1 MLISVRAAV
10 YYFRDNAWQAEDGGL
25 SLVNIYHHPMKAT
38 YRVVA
43 TSQVIRDK
51 VGEPPP
57 QLHPL
62 SLARFSNPPPPESK
76 VVIDTPLYK
85 ELTYQK
91 PAKTFHQFSDS
102 KFAYGLNFASQ
113 LEANSFAST
122 LLTAVDKLNGSP
134 PPPSCSSSPS

>member
-1 MLISVRAAV
+1 
-10 YYFRDNAWQAEDGGL
+10 
-25 SLVNIYHHPMKAT
+25 
-38 YRVVA
+38 
-43 TSQVIRDK
+43 
-51 VGEPPP
+51 
-57 QLHPL
+57 
-62 SLARFSNPPPPESK
+62 
-76 VVIDTPLYK
+76 VVIDTSLYK

-134 PPPSCSSSPS
+134 PKAVPRPVPPLLLYLLRSCVWCCCVLFRTRQCAHQRLRAWYVHHRFARA